1 MDYVELLA
9 NEYSEESWNIYSNC
23 FVESD
28 IQVEGVPQDIV
39 NAVVTILGDEV
50 GCKWLHTPLHKF
62 NGQNALDLLK
72 TSKGERAL
80 KAFIMRL
87 PN

>member
-9 NEYSEESWNIYSNC
+9 NEYSEESWNAYSNC

-28 IQVEGVPQDIV
+28 ILVEGVPQDIV

-50 GCKWLHTPLHKF
+50 GCKWLHTPLHKLK
-62 NGQNALDLLK
+62 GQNALVLLK

>member
-1 MDYVELLA
+1 MVDFFS
-9 NEYSEESWNIYSNC
+9 NEYNEEQWNQYIKCFNESN
-23 FVESD
+23 
-28 IQVEGVPQDIV
+28 IHIEGVPQDIV